1 VSLFSRFTAA
11 NNRFVAAKSA
21 FIFIVAPSQHAIMS
35 VVLQAGGPVNIEL
48 LIVLGITVVL
58 FLVNIGVAVWI
69 SRDAKRRSQPHAFAW
84 GAGSFL
90 GVFFGGMGGFV
101 VWVLYFVVRDE
112 TGTGAPSVR
121 EDS

>member
-1 VSLFSRFTAA
+1 MD
-11 NNRFVAAKSA
+11 
-21 FIFIVAPSQHAIMS
+21 PSQHAIMS
-35 VVLQAGGPVNIEL
+35 VALQSGDPVNIEL

-69 SRDAKRRSQPHAFAW
+69 YRDAKRRNQPHAFAW

-90 GVFFGGMGGFV
+90 GVFLGGIGGV
-101 VWVLYFVVRDE
+101 VIWVLYFVIRNE

>member
-1 VSLFSRFTAA
+1 
-11 NNRFVAAKSA
+11 
-21 FIFIVAPSQHAIMS
+21 MS
-35 VVLQAGGPVNIEL
+35 VVLQAGGPVSIEL

-69 SRDAKRRSQPHAFAW
+69 YRDARRRNQPHAFAW

-90 GVFFGGMGGFV
+90 GVFLGGIGGFV
-101 VWVLYFVVRDE
+101 VWVLYFVVRSE

-121 EDS
+121 EDW

>member
-1 VSLFSRFTAA
+1 
-11 NNRFVAAKSA
+11 
-21 FIFIVAPSQHAIMS
+21 MS

>member
-1 VSLFSRFTAA
+1 
-11 NNRFVAAKSA
+11 
-21 FIFIVAPSQHAIMS
+21 MS
-35 VVLQAGGPVNIEL
+35 VALQSGDPVNIEL

-69 SRDAKRRSQPHAFAW
+69 YRDAKHRNQPHAFAW

-90 GVFFGGMGGFV
+90 GVFLGGIGGV
-101 VWVLYFVVRDE
+101 VIWVLYFVIRNE